1 MKVVEFIK
9 CFQDKK
15 IMNSKATPNAVKE
28 YIMKTLEVKTYLPFN
43 QRRKIAELIVS
54 ENTKEVD
61 GIKRH
66 NSIDAY
72 ISFIVHMLTAHTNL
86 EFSNNPVED
95 YDLLSSSGLLQPI
108 IETFQNSYN
117 ECDVLLKMTLE
128 LTLEDNN
135 VNILVGKFLNSIL
148 VRLDI
153 MADAVKEAIGN
164 SGLQDIFGANFSEE
178 DLAALS
184 SMIDKL
190 K

>member
-135 VNILVGKFLNSIL
+135 VNVLVGHFLNKILEMLDGVGGALKEKFDGFDPKSIL
-148 VRLDI
+148 GADI
-153 MADAVKEAIGN
+153 TK
-164 SGLQDIFGANFSEE
+164 E
-178 DLAALS
+178 DLAELS
-184 SMIDKL
+184 GFLDKL